1 MHSPHKALSMMYCS
15 AFSLASVTSQLK
27 QNFILVFH
35 SMHCPQGAVVKTA
48 GAA

>member
-1 MHSPHKALSMMYCS
+1 MHSPHKALSLMYCS

-35 SMHCPQGAVVKTA
+35 STQGAVVKTA